1 MPSFR
6 AKVLDALNIVKSSIK
21 LPVEHVHLGKQFVT
35 SKEKLFP
42 SAVAL
47 PAAEGAEQDLSHY
60 HIGGEHYQT
69 LDYVGFV
76 VGRSQVANEVS
87 AMVNTGTVLDGP
99 ANVQKP
105 YPTGS
110 SGSGTT
116 EDPYVDTGFH
126 YLNGLYNENSDKL
139 QEMRKSG
146 LTPYSM
152 QSMNNESGLVGEH
165 THKDWPST
173 VIEQVKLLN
182 ENPYADALMYH
193 QMKLSF
199 LITGVQKPDTTY
211 IAASNQRGIV
221 RMLIVRPIV
230 PGCRLQFNGATNKP
244 CIRTDYLPNF
254 DTDLFYSG
262 KQMLGGHL
270 STEDDLDNEA
280 DVSTTFGLDYR
291 GERVPL
297 VNTDPDS
304 MYYGHDVPRD
314 GIHAHHLSPFDIIG
328 APVNRKKYK
337 VIADRTFTLDTQ
349 HHGKNSIR
357 REDVTIPFHMM
368 AKFGGR
374 IPETQTTTVNGLEQT
389 IATGALT
396 DNTFND
402 PMNMPS
408 KPIILF
414 LSMDQKL
421 SIQCTGYTVI
431 SEV

>member
-6 AKVLDALNIVKSSIK
+6 AKVLDALNIVKQSIK
-21 LPVEHVHLGKQFVT
+21 LPVEHVHVGKQFVV
-35 SKEKLFP
+35 SKEKNFP
-42 SAVAL
+42 TAVTV
-47 PAAEGAEQDLSHY
+47 GGDTSHY
-60 HIGGEHYQT
+60 HIGGDHYQT

-76 VGRSQVANEVS
+76 VGRSQTANIQ
-87 AMVNTGTVLDGP
+87 ATYLNTGSMLDGP
-99 ANVQKP
+99 EHLQKP

-110 SGSGTT
+110 DSDT
-116 EDPYVDTGFH
+116 DTGFH
-126 YLNGLYNENSDKL
+126 YLNGIYNENSEKL
-139 QEMRKSG
+139 QAMRKSA
-146 LTPYSM
+146 LLPLSEDT
-152 QSMNNESGLVGEH
+152 MNADGATLAEH
-165 THKDWPST
+165 THKDWPTT
-173 VIEQVKLLN
+173 VLDQVQLLN

-199 LITGVQKPDTTY
+199 LITGVQRPDSTY
-211 IAASNQRGIV
+211 GAASNQRGIV

-230 PGCRLQFNGATNKP
+230 PSARLNFNGASNKP
-244 CIRTDYLPNF
+244 VIRTDYLPNF

-270 STEDDLDNEA
+270 ASGVDDLADNA
-280 DVSTTFGLDYR
+280 DISTTFGLDYR
-291 GERVPL
+291 APNQREI
-297 VNTDPDS
+297 NTDVDS
-304 MYYGHDVPRD
+304 MYYGKEVPKEVD
-314 GIHAHHLSPFDIIG
+314 SNLVHSLSPFDIIG
-328 APVNRKKYK
+328 APINRKKYK

-374 IPETQTTTVNGLEQT
+374 VPEIDANQDPPPN
-389 IATGALT
+389 TGNLT
-396 DNTFND
+396 DVTYD
-402 PMNMPS
+402 EPMNMPS